1 MKVSQ
6 PCSVCGSTHFSQVFS
21 VNDFSITKESFV
33 LKSCNEC
40 DFMFTSEA
48 PDQSEIGRYYQSD
61 VYISHTDGSKGFI
74 EKLYQL
80 VRRKTLVGKRN
91 LVAGV
96 SQKDKGKM
104 LDYGCGTGAFLN
116 EMKTSGW
123 QVNGIEP
130 DSGAR
135 KRAEQLVASS
145 IGLPEELSE
154 LSSDQYDVITMWHV
168 LEHVHELNWTIEQ
181 IKRILKEDGKLFIA
195 VPNHH
200 SFDARHYGS
209 FWAAYDVPRH
219 LYHFS
224 PDTMS
229 LLMEKHGL
237 KVISKKAM
245 WFDSFYVSML
255 SEKYKSGKINYFKAV
270 CIGLISNCI
279 TVFNREKCSSLIY
292 VIAK

>member
-1 MKVSQ
+1 MVSQ
-6 PCSVCGSTHFSQVFS
+6 PCSICGSIHCSKNFS
-21 VNDFSITKESFV
+21 VNDFSVTKEDFI
-33 LKSCNEC
+33 LNSCNQC
-40 DFMFTSEA
+40 GFLFTADA
-48 PDQSEIGRYYQSD
+48 PGQSDISRYYQSD
-61 VYISHTDGSKGFI
+61 VYISHTDGNKGLI
-74 EKLYQL
+74 EQLYQL
-80 VRRKTLVGKRN
+80 VRKKTLVGKRK
-91 LVAGV
+91 LVADI
-96 SQKDKGKM
+96 SRIQKGDV

-116 EMKTSGW
+116 EMKISGW
-123 QVNGIEP
+123 QVSGIEP
-130 DSGAR
+130 DNGAR
-135 KRAEQLVASS
+135 KRAEQLVGSK
-145 IGLPEELSE
+145 IGLPKELSE
-154 LSSDQYDVITMWHV
+154 LSSGQYNVITMWHV

-181 IKRILKEDGKLFIA
+181 LKRLLKENGKLFIA

-224 PDTMS
+224 PDTIS

-255 SEKYKSGKINYFKAV
+255 SEKYKNGKINYFKAV
-270 CIGLISNCI
+270 CIGLISNFI

-292 VIAK
+292 VVAK

>member
-1 MKVSQ
+1 MMASQ
-6 PCSVCGSTHFSQVFS
+6 PCSICGSTHCSKNFS
-21 VNDFSITKESFV
+21 VKDFSVTKE
-33 LKSCNEC
+33 
-40 DFMFTSEA
+40 DFMLNSCKQCGFLFTVDA
-48 PDQSEIGRYYQSD
+48 PAQSDISRYYQSD
-61 VYISHTDGSKGFI
+61 VYISHTDGNKGLI
-74 EKLYQL
+74 EQLYQL
-80 VRRKTLVGKRN
+80 VRKKTLVGKRK
-91 LVAGV
+91 LVAGI
-96 SQKDKGKM
+96 SRKQKGNV

-116 EMKTSGW
+116 EMKISGW
-123 QVNGIEP
+123 QVSGIEP

-135 KRAEQLVASS
+135 KRAEQLVGSK

-154 LSSDQYDVITMWHV
+154 LPSGQYDVITMWHV

-181 IKRILKEDGKLFIA
+181 LKRLLKENGKLFIA

-224 PDTMS
+224 PDTIS
-229 LLMEKHGL
+229 LLMEKNGL

-270 CIGLISNCI
+270 CIGLISNII
-279 TVFNREKCSSLIY
+279 TVFNRDKCSSLIY
-292 VIAK
+292 VVTK

>member
-1 MKVSQ
+1 MASQ
-6 PCSVCGSTHFSQVFS
+6 PCSVCESTQFSKVFS
-21 VNDFSITKESFV
+21 VKDFSITKEVFE
-33 LKSCNEC
+33 LNSCNQC
-40 DFMFTSEA
+40 GFLFTANA
-48 PDQSEIGRYYQSD
+48 PGQSDIGRYYQSD
-61 VYISHTDGSKGFI
+61 VYISHTDGSKGLI

-80 VRRKTLVGKRN
+80 VRKKTLVGKRK
-91 LVAGV
+91 LVAGI
-96 SQKDKGKM
+96 SRKQKGNV

-116 EMKTSGW
+116 EMKISGW
-123 QVNGIEP
+123 QVSGIEP

-135 KRAEQLVASS
+135 KRAEQLVGSK

-154 LSSDQYDVITMWHV
+154 LSSSQFDTITMWHV
-168 LEHVHELNWTIEQ
+168 LEHVHELNWTIDQ
-181 IKRILKEDGKLFIA
+181 LKRILKEGGKLFIA

-200 SFDARHYGS
+200 SYDARHYGS

-224 PDTMS
+224 PDTIS

-270 CIGLISNCI
+270 CIGLISNFI

-292 VIAK
+292 VVAK

>member
-1 MKVSQ
+1 MMVSQ
-6 PCSVCGSTHFSQVFS
+6 LCSVCGSTHCSEVFS
-21 VNDFSITKESFV
+21 VKDFSITKESFV
-33 LKSCNEC
+33 LKSCNQC
-40 DFMFTSEA
+40 DFLFTSEA
-48 PDQSEIGRYYQSD
+48 PGQSEIGRYYQSD

-80 VRRKTLVGKRN
+80 VRKKTLVGKRN
-91 LVAGV
+91 LVAGI
-96 SQKDKGKM
+96 SQKHKGKV

-135 KRAEQLVASS
+135 KRAEQLVGSS

-200 SFDARHYGS
+200 SFDARHYLS

-255 SEKYKSGKINYFKAV
+255 SEKYKSGTINYFKAV

>member
-1 MKVSQ
+1 MASQ
-6 PCSVCGSTHFSQVFS
+6 PCSVCGSTQFSEVFS
-21 VNDFSITKESFV
+21 VNDFSISKEAFV
-33 LKSCNEC
+33 LNSCVQC
-40 DFMFTSEA
+40 GFLFTADA
-48 PDQSEIGRYYQSD
+48 PNQSNIGRYYQSD
-61 VYISHTDGSKGFI
+61 FYISHTDGSKGLI

-80 VRRKTLVGKRN
+80 VRKKTLVGKRN
-91 LVAGV
+91 LVAGI
-96 SQKDKGKM
+96 SRKQKGNI

-123 QVNGIEP
+123 QVSGIEP

-135 KRAEQLVASS
+135 KRAEQLVGST
-145 IGLPEELSE
+145 IGLPEELAV
-154 LSSDQYDVITMWHV
+154 LSSSQYDIITMWHV
-168 LEHVHELNWTIEQ
+168 LEHVHELNWTIDQ
-181 IKRILKEDGKLFIA
+181 LKRLLKDDGKLFVA
-195 VPNHH
+195 VPNHQ

-224 PDTMS
+224 PNTIS
-229 LLMEKHGL
+229 LLMERHGL

-255 SEKYKSGKINYFKAV
+255 SEKYKSGKINYLKAV
-270 CIGLISNCI
+270 CIGLISNLI

-292 VIAK
+292 VVSK

>member
-1 MKVSQ
+1 
-6 PCSVCGSTHFSQVFS
+6 
-21 VNDFSITKESFV
+21 
-33 LKSCNEC
+33 L
-40 DFMFTSEA
+40 FTAEA
-48 PDQSEIGRYYQSD
+48 PGQSDISRYYQSD
-61 VYISHTDGSKGFI
+61 VYISHTDGNKGLI
-74 EKLYQL
+74 EQLYQL
-80 VRRKTLVGKRN
+80 VRKKTLVGKRK
-91 LVAGV
+91 LVAGICRI
-96 SQKDKGKM
+96 QKGDI

-123 QVNGIEP
+123 QVSGIEP
-130 DSGAR
+130 DNGAR
-135 KRAEQLVASS
+135 KRAEQLVGSK

-154 LSSDQYDVITMWHV
+154 LSSGQYDVITMWHV

-181 IKRILKEDGKLFIA
+181 LKRLLKENGKLFIA

-200 SFDARHYGS
+200 SFDARHYRS

-224 PDTMS
+224 PDTLS

-255 SEKYKSGKINYFKAV
+255 SEKYKCGKINYFKAV
-270 CIGLISNCI
+270 CIGLISNFI

-292 VIAK
+292 VVSK